1 MNKKLSSN
9 SGYLLHEDEVRQ
21 FANLA
26 ASMLG
31 QRLDS
36 LNGEERIRACH
47 ALLEQHPYAYPFALE
62 LSLCLPSAMAITWLR
77 KLRETF
83 YAQEDVQ
90 NEIDPFQIWRMS
102 PIQALTTALHHSE
115 RAGFFLPGVM
125 AYLQEYR
132 PVLARYIQKKR
143 NNNKPDSAYQTCC
156 GRLLQSMGSLFYR
169 ACSAPGQTLPEPLL
183 RFYMRHDTKDRPG
196 NPFQRMATGFLAYI
210 MANRQAETP
219 RERLRRGA
227 VTLPAED
234 EPCTGVP
241 HPSEKSI
248 DVVTVIWGKT
258 YVERW
263 AELNAPTLL
272 APGNIPA
279 LAREMSVCL
288 VFYATYEDRDRIRSL
303 PVYSR
308 LKQFAAIRFVMMD
321 SILRDT
327 AHDLL
332 GLRFADK
339 YAPMSAAH
347 NHCMR
352 HAAQKGHYVF
362 FNFPDIMW
370 QKDFFAKI
378 SARINNGKTHIFYY
392 SGPYTELETVQKNIK
407 KFIDDGVLAISNED
421 LRAVC
426 AKYRH
431 FSSLLQYA
439 ASPLRYFGAIMRMY
453 RVKAQGDI
461 IHMACFVPIVL
472 KPHHDICTRTTIDAD
487 HPISPLLPPQQM
499 DIIADNVSLCV
510 ASMDPLAAQD
520 NAMRWPPYDL
530 ASFAKDFRLGMNL
543 WNRIFFSLPCRFYS
557 EAMTSEEEWDKAL
570 QTASRE
576 AKEILHFGSKALPV
590 PPVELF
596 IAGARNFLQNTMQ
609 EYM

>member
-1 MNKKLSSN
+1 MNTTPSSDP
-9 SGYLLHEDEVRQ
+9 GYLLHEDEVRQ
-21 FANLA
+21 FADLA

-62 LSLCLPSAMAITWLR
+62 LSLRLPPAMAITWLR

-90 NEIDPFQIWRMS
+90 NEIDPFQIWRMP
-102 PIQALTTALHHSE
+102 PIQALTTALRHSE

-125 AYLQEYR
+125 AYLQEHR
-132 PVLARYIQKKR
+132 PALARCFQMKR
-143 NNNKPDSAYQTCC
+143 GNNKPDGTFQTCC
-156 GRLLQSMGSLFYR
+156 GRLLQGIGRLFYR
-169 ACSAPGQTLPEPLL
+169 ACAAPGQMLPEPLL
-183 RFYMRHDTKDRPG
+183 RFYMRHDTKDRSG
-196 NPFQRMATGFLAYI
+196 NPPQRMATWFLAYI
-210 MANRQAETP
+210 LANRQVETQ

-227 VTLPAED
+227 VALPAEE
-234 EPCTGVP
+234 EPSTGGQQA
-241 HPSEKSI
+241 SEKSI

-263 AELNAPTLL
+263 AEINAPTLL

-279 LAREMSVCL
+279 MAKKMSVCL
-288 VFYATYEDRDRIRSL
+288 VFYTTHEDRDRIRSL
-303 PVYSR
+303 PVYRR
-308 LKQFAAIRFVMMD
+308 LKQFAAIRFVIMD
-321 SILRDT
+321 SMLRDT

-339 YAPMSAAH
+339 YAPMTAAH

-352 HAAQKGHYVF
+352 HAAQKGRYVF
-362 FNFPDIMW
+362 FNFPDIIW
-370 QKDFFAKI
+370 QKDFFEKI
-378 SARINNGKTHIFYY
+378 SARIKSGKTHIFYY
-392 SGPYTELETVQKNIK
+392 SGPYTELEAVQKNIK
-407 KFIDDGVLAISNED
+407 KFLDDDVLAISNEG
-421 LRAVC
+421 LREIC
-426 AKYRH
+426 SKYRH
-431 FSSLLQYA
+431 TSSLLNYDN
-439 ASPLRYFGAIMRMY
+439 SPLRYFGAIMRMY
-453 RVKAQGDI
+453 RIKTHGDI
-461 IHMACFVPIVL
+461 IHMACFVPIIL
-472 KPHHDICTRTTIDAD
+472 KPDPNIYTRTTIDAD

-499 DIIADNVSLCV
+499 EIITDNVSLCV
-510 ASMDPLAAQD
+510 ASMDPRAAQD

-530 ASFAKDFRLGMNL
+530 ASFARDFRLGMNL

-557 EAMTSEEEWDKAL
+557 GAISSEEEWGKAH

-576 AKEILHFGSKALPV
+576 VKEILHFGSKALPV
-590 PPVELF
+590 PPAEIF
-596 IAGARNFLQNTMQ
+596 TAGARNFLQNTMQ

>member
-1 MNKKLSSN
+1 MNKTPSSDP
-9 SGYLLHEDEVRQ
+9 GYLLHEDEIRR
-21 FANLA
+21 FADLA

-36 LNGEERIRACH
+36 LHGEERIHACH

-62 LSLCLPSAMAITWLR
+62 LSLHLPPAMAITWLR

-83 YAQEDVQ
+83 YAQENVQ

-132 PVLARYIQKKR
+132 PALAKCIQKKR
-143 NNNKPDSAYQTCC
+143 DHDELDGAYQTFC
-156 GRLLQSMGSLFYR
+156 GRLLQGIARLFYR
-169 ACSAPGQTLPEPLL
+169 ACAAPGHTLREPLL

-196 NPFQRMATGFLAYI
+196 KLFQRMTTWFLAYI
-210 MANRQAETP
+210 LANRQTETR
-219 RERLRRGA
+219 RETVRRCA
-227 VTLPAED
+227 VALPTEE
-234 EPCTGVP
+234 EPCTGGP
-241 HPSEKSI
+241 QPSGKSV

-263 AELNAPTLL
+263 AEINAPTLL

-279 LAREMSVCL
+279 LAREMSVYL
-288 VFYATYEDRDRIRSL
+288 VFYTTHEDRDRIRSL
-303 PVYSR
+303 PVYRR
-308 LKQFAAIRFVMMD
+308 LKQFAAIRFVIMD

-339 YAPMSAAH
+339 YAPMTAVH

-352 HAAQKGHYVF
+352 HAAHKGHYVF

-370 QKDFFAKI
+370 QKDFFEKI
-378 SARINNGKTHIFYY
+378 SARIKNGKTHIFYY
-392 SGPYTELETVQKNIK
+392 SGPYTELETVQRNIK
-407 KFIDDGVLAISNED
+407 KFLDDGVLAISNED
-421 LRAVC
+421 LREIC
-426 AKYRH
+426 SKYRH
-431 FSSLLQYA
+431 TSSLLQYA
-439 ASPLRYFGAIMRMY
+439 KSPLRYFGAIMRMY
-453 RVKAQGDI
+453 RVKTHGDI
-461 IHMACFVPIVL
+461 IHMACFVPIIL
-472 KPHHDICTRTTIDAD
+472 KPNHYIYTRTTIDAD

-499 DIIADNVSLCV
+499 EIITDNLSLCV

-543 WNRIFFSLPCRFYS
+543 WNRIFFSLPCHFYS
-557 EAMTSEEEWDKAL
+557 GAMTSEEEWDKAY
-570 QTASRE
+570 QTATCE
-576 AKEILHFGSKALPV
+576 VKEILHFGSKALPV

-596 IAGARNFLQNTMQ
+596 IVGPRNFLQDTMQ